1 MENLKQKIIE
11 FYKDHK
17 TEEELFEDSM
27 AIARTISLFAHYR
40 QIRENG
46 ESYADHPYRV
56 AENFMR
62 LITLPIE
69 GKTVPEDIMDSFN
82 IPTLGVFEVCLLH
95 DVIEDTEVTLEDIEE
110 LYRDKGLET
119 GFKKFIKE
127 PLSLITNNK
136 EESYDTYI
144 SKVLT
149 NKTASLVKMLDMV
162 DSTNMLGLRTLS
174 SKELE
179 RSQKYLYYIKLIN
192 DKYNFLENSYRAR
205 VAYQHSLYTEDK
217 N

>member
-11 FYKDHK
+11 FYKAHK
-17 TEEELFEDSM
+17 TEEQLFEGSM
-27 AIARTISLFAHYR
+27 EIAKSISLFAHYK
-40 QIRENG
+40 QLRENG
-46 ESYADHPYRV
+46 ESYSDHPYRV
-56 AENFMR
+56 ALNFER

-69 GKTVPEDIMDSFN
+69 RKMVPEDIMDSFN

-95 DVIEDTEVTLEDIEE
+95 DVIEDTEITLKDIEE
-110 LYRDKGLET
+110 LYRDEGLES
-119 GFKKFIKE
+119 GFEKYIKE
-127 PLSLITNNK
+127 PLSLITHNK
-136 EESYDTYI
+136 EESYDVYI

-149 NKTASLVKMLDMV
+149 NKTAALVKMLDMV
-162 DSTNMLGLRTLS
+162 DNTNMLGLKTLS

-192 DKYNFLENSYRAR
+192 DKYNFLENSFRAR
-205 VAYQHSLYTEDK
+205 NAYQDTLYNPSK

>member
-1 MENLKQKIIE
+1 MENLKQRIIE

-27 AIARTISLFAHYR
+27 SIARTISLFAHYK
-40 QIRENG
+40 QVRENG
-46 ESYADHPYRV
+46 ETYADHPYRV

-69 GKTVPEDIMDSFN
+69 GKTVPQEIVDSFN

-110 LYRDKGLET
+110 LYRDEGLES
-119 GFKKFIKE
+119 GFNKFIKE
-127 PLSLITNNK
+127 PLSLITHNK

-162 DSTNMLGLRTLS
+162 DNTNMLGLRTLS

-205 VAYQHSLYTEDK
+205 NAYQDTLYNPPK